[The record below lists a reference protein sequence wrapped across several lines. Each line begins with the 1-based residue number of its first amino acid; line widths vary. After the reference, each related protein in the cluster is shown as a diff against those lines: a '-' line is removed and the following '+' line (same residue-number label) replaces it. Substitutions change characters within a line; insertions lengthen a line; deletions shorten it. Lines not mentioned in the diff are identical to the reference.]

1 MYLETPT
8 ELSRNQ
14 GLIPVI
20 GFSFSGYF
28 TVCLMLH
35 QKNRNGSKIMAL
47 PNHSSDKGFGVG
59 RYWTSNPDQEVAVT
73 MEYTGHFHPLDTV
86 KI

>member
-1 MYLETPT
+1 
-8 ELSRNQ
+8 
-14 GLIPVI
+14 
-20 GFSFSGYF
+20 
-28 TVCLMLH
+28 MLH